1 VAFDAVRL
9 ALLGESYLGL
19 GDRERARALVTEGVE
34 TARAQE
40 NVVFETIATLSLAR
54 VLLGSAGTAARAEI
68 ESALARTLELVD
80 ETGAKAFEPLIHVEL
95 AELARQSGDHDV
107 REREL
112 GTAHRLFTEIG
123 ASGHVERL
131 AGDLATP
138 AG

>member
-1 VAFDAVRL
+1 MPRQAAAFPRDRRG
-9 ALLGESYLGL
+9 ALERI
-19 GDRERARALVTEGVE
+19 DRAPPLS
-34 TARAQE
+34 AQ
-40 NVVFETIATLSLAR
+40 S
-54 VLLGSAGTAARAEI
+54 LGSAGTAARAEI

-131 AGDLATP
+131 AGELAIS
-138 AG
+138 AS